1 MFAGGEAAAVTLLR
15 NHVRA
20 IDDSDD
26 DLIKIY
32 LDAAL
37 DYMQSLTDR
46 LIGVHDVTVLVDYDE
61 LEHRIE
67 LAGINDITST
77 TPTVKYRKEDGSYST
92 DIIADD
98 ASDHISDLKY
108 LMITDAYPP
117 YFYFDNLLEKIRDV
131 DSEFTKG
138 IV

>member
-1 MFAGGEAAAVTLLR
+1 MNIKAVRQSVASTTMFAGGEAAALTLLR

-67 LAGINDITST
+67 LAGINDLSLI
-77 TPTVKYRKEDGSYST
+77 
-92 DIIADD
+92 
-98 ASDHISDLKY
+98 HI
-108 LMITDAYPP
+108 
-117 YFYFDNLLEKIRDV
+117 
-131 DSEFTKG
+131 
-138 IV
+138 